1 MKVFPHLSN
10 DDTAYV
16 SVFLSAA
23 QYASLHKY
31 MHMEPG
37 QLVSFPHGVK
47 LFKRGFGWYRL
58 DTSNNHR
65 AGEKLRLAVCIIRRW
80 YREQLEAQHTERRV
94 EVQVQRMTQA
104 SGSRHRLIRATR
116 TSSKRCPLPPQPAST
131 AQLSALA
138 ARFARH

>member
-65 AGEKLRLAVCIIRRW
+65 AGEKLRLAVCIVRRW
-80 YREQLEAQHTERRV
+80 YREQLEVQHTERRV

-104 SGSRHRLIRATR
+104 SGRVIAYQSDTHQFQTL
-116 TSSKRCPLPPQPAST
+116 PVPPQPASAT
-131 AQLSALA
+131 QLSALA